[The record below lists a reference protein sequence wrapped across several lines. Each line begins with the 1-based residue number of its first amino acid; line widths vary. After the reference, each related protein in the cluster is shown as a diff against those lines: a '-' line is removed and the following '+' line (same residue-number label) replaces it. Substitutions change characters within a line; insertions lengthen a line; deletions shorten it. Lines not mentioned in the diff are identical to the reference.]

1 MLIYR
6 DLKLVIVKSIPLIP
20 VGSKIKVDKSKIEKM
35 LPKKLLEE
43 LPQMINGEVIDYK
56 MTDGMGIG
64 YVLKTDNNI
73 KIWIFNSELN
83 EQTKKEYRINDSNKQ
98 TNQITKEI
106 LAKIYKVN
114 YYMNGNNNIKTL
126 ANPFNMISWLTFTLK
141 DIF

>member
-1 MLIYR
+1 
-6 DLKLVIVKSIPLIP
+6 
-20 VGSKIKVDKSKIEKM
+20 M

>member
-1 MLIYR
+1 MLIYN
-6 DLKLVIVKSIPLIP
+6 DLKFFIVKSIPLIP
-20 VGSKIKVDKSKIEKM
+20 VGSKIKVEKSKIEKM

>member
-1 MLIYR
+1 MLIYN
-6 DLKLVIVKSIPLIP
+6 DLKFFIVKSIPLIP
-20 VGSKIKVDKSKIEKM
+20 VGSKIKVEKSKIEKM

-106 LAKIYKVN
+106 LEKIYKVN

>member
-1 MLIYR
+1 
-6 DLKLVIVKSIPLIP
+6 VKSIPLIP
-20 VGSKIKVDKSKIEKM
+20 VGSKIKVEKSKIEKM